1 MQQVFRDYILT
12 NFPEIKEV
20 YEYGVNARD
29 CEKPCVIIQSM
40 KDIDLTKS
48 VGYSRIINM
57 YVVYE
62 RTSFNDLDDMCLRLI
77 KSLDKTSLGNEE

>member
-48 VGYSRIINM
+48 VGYSR
-57 YVVYE
+57 
-62 RTSFNDLDDMCLRLI
+62 TLALP
-77 KSLDKTSLGNEE
+77 KTYALP